1 MILLSDKD
9 QNSGCVPPFSE
20 VLNQPMS
27 YILLDLVDELNNV
40 TDDVDISMN
49 DISKRQNR
57 GRTESASKPTLMP

>member
-9 QNSGCVPPFSE
+9 QNSRWVAHFSE

-40 TDDVDISMN
+40 ADDVDVSMN
-49 DISKRQNR
+49 DTSEDK
-57 GRTESASKPTLMP
+57 TEEGLRALANPP